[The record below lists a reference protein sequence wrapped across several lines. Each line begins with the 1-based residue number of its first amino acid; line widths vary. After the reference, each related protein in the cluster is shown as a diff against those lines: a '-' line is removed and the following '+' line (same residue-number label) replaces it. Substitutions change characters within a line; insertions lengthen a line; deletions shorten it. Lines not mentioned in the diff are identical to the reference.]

1 MVSDPTEHE
10 QLFGSA
16 EPSLV
21 RCPYPE
27 YAHLRKDH
35 PVQWLEGMQAY
46 AITRYDDVLD
56 VLKHPE
62 DFSSSRQSGPGAA
75 TNLAKRVA
83 NDSDFSPTVR
93 SWAQRRIDTAASSP
107 VLVNAD
113 PPDHNR
119 QRRLL
124 NRTFS
129 PRRVAALEPSIQ
141 ALTDELIDRFAS
153 TGTADI
159 ATELAM
165 PLPMTVIARAL
176 GIEGMDPATL
186 KRWSDSFV
194 AANGNPSLGTREIAD
209 LFGSMNEC
217 YDFFTAE
224 IENRLESPRDDL
236 ISAVV
241 HAQLDGE
248 QLTLNEQLQVSTT
261 FLIAGNETTTS
272 LIASSVLTMLRDTTM
287 RDRLAMDPSL
297 VPAFVEEVL
306 RLEPPTQGLFRIA
319 NTDSEVGGTSI
330 PAGSFL
336 WLVYG
341 SCNRDE
347 SVYTD
352 ADELSWDRAD
362 ARPHMSFGGGPHF
375 CMGSSLA
382 RAEARIALTTLL
394 RRLPDVELDPDE
406 AADRYY
412 PSLIQHGLTHLD
424 VRFTA
429 S

>member
-1 MVSDPTEHE
+1 MSDSYEHE
-10 QLFGSA
+10 QLFSSA

-46 AITRYDDVLD
+46 AITRYDDVMD

-62 DFSSSRQSGPGAA
+62 DFSSARQSGPGAA

-83 NDSDFSPTVR
+83 NDPEFSPEVR

-113 PPDHNR
+113 PPEHSR

-129 PRRVAALEPSIQ
+129 PRRVALLEPSIL
-141 ALTDELIDRFAS
+141 ALTDELIDRFAAAGS
-153 TGTADI
+153 ADI

-176 GIEGMDPATL
+176 GIPDADQALL
-186 KRWSDSFV
+186 KKWSDSFV
-194 AANGNPSLGTREIAD
+194 AANGNPNLSAQEIGD

-224 IENRLESPRDDL
+224 IQDRLESPRDDL
-236 ISAVV
+236 ISDIV

-272 LIASSVLTMLRDTTM
+272 LIASSVLTMLRETTL

-306 RLEPPTQGLFRIA
+306 RLEPPTQGMFRIA
-319 NTDSEVGGTSI
+319 NENCEVGGTNI

-352 ADELSWDRAD
+352 PDELSWDRAD

-375 CMGSSLA
+375 CMGSNLA
-382 RAEARIALTTLL
+382 RAEVRIALTTLL
-394 RRLPDVELDPDE
+394 RRLPDLELDPDE
-406 AADRYY
+406 AADRYA
-412 PSLIQHGLTHLD
+412 PNLIQHGLTNLD

-429 S
+429 I